1 MNQSQCNLIIIG
13 GGPAGLT
20 AGIYAARARLHVKL
34 IEKLS
39 PGGQV
44 LNTDWVEN
52 YPGFPKGVSGF
63 ELMDKMR
70 EQAERFNLDITYGEV
85 TSLERKDDFIRVNL
99 AEGEILARAVIIAT
113 GAQPHK
119 LGVPGEEELTGKG
132 VSYCATCD
140 GPFYRDAEV
149 LVVGGGDTAVE
160 EALFLTRFAS
170 RVHLCH
176 RRDELRATGI
186 LRERIMA
193 EPKVQIHWS
202 TVVTAIEADSSNQV
216 SAAEIKDLKTGQT
229 SKMPVQGV
237 FMFVGTRPITDF
249 LNGFVKLDGRGFVE
263 TDQELNTSQPGVWA
277 AGDVRAKQLRQIV
290 TAVGD
295 GATAA
300 FNAEKYIQD
309 KLHARSG

>member
-1 MNQSQCNLIIIG
+1 MNQPEHDLVIIG

-20 AGIYAARARLHVKL
+20 AGIYAARARLNVKL
-34 IEKLS
+34 VEKLS

-52 YPGFPKGVSGF
+52 YPGFPEGISGF

-70 EQAERFNLDITYGEV
+70 EQAERFDLEIAYGEV
-85 TSLERKDDFIRVNL
+85 TSLERDGALIKVNL
-99 AEGEILARAVIIAT
+99 ADGELFAKTTIIAT
-113 GAQPHK
+113 GVQPNK
-119 LGVPGEEELTGKG
+119 LGVPGEEELLGKG

-140 GPFYRDAEV
+140 GPFYRDMEV
-149 LVVGGGDTAVE
+149 LVVGGGDTAIE

-186 LRERIMA
+186 LRERVLA
-193 EPKVQIHWS
+193 DPKVQIHWS
-202 TVVTAIEADSSNQV
+202 TVLTAIEADSNNQV
-216 SAAEIKDLKTGQT
+216 STARVKDLKTGQIT
-229 SKMPVQGV
+229 KQPVKGV
-237 FMFVGTRPITDF
+237 FLFVGTHPVTDF
-249 LNGFVKLDGRGFVE
+249 LQGFVNLDERGFIE
-263 TDQELNTSQPGVWA
+263 TDLELATSQPGVWA
-277 AGDVRAKQLRQIV
+277 TGDVRSKQLRQIA

-300 FNAEKYIQD
+300 FNVEKYILE
-309 KLHARSG
+309 KFNST